1 MRGSKTRTVSK
12 NQQKDV
18 IAVAFCGRG
27 DACRG
32 RAEAMIPFKSP
43 LLLTVPPTLEKR
55 LEALAALRTLQAQD
69 EELVRQRRA
78 AIAAL
83 RRDADKLQR
92 DFPVFL
98 RWFETERAEVRRLL
112 KYNPDEPRVPAGQS
126 GGGQWTK
133 DGNAGGPSIASA
145 DGAETSSGIQP
156 AASTDDPH
164 VAQIFPPPLLFEDPL
179 FVRPPLAEFPKDPK
193 LPPGPDFEWRGQ
205 SGSQPGD
212 PEGSWYNPKIKESLH
227 PDMDHGPPDG
237 PHWDYK
243 APNKQQYR
251 WFPDGRLKLKS

>member
-1 MRGSKTRTVSK
+1 
-12 NQQKDV
+12 
-18 IAVAFCGRG
+18 
-27 DACRG
+27 
-32 RAEAMIPFKSP
+32 MIPFKSH

-112 KYNPDEPRVPAGQS
+112 KYNPDEPRVPAGQH

-133 DGNAGGPSIASA
+133 EGESTA
-145 DGAETSSGIQP
+145 DPQ
-156 AASTDDPH
+156 
-164 VAQIFPPPLLFEDPL
+164 VAQLFPIPPLFEQPPLLFA
-179 FVRPPLAEFPKDPK
+179 RPPLAEFPKDPK
-193 LPPGPDFEWRGQ
+193 VPPGPGFEWKGKPW
-205 SGSQPGD
+205 SQPGD
-212 PEGSWYNPKIKESLH
+212 RYGNWYNPKTGESLH
-227 PDMDHGPPDG
+227 PDMDHKPPIE
-237 PHWDYK
+237 PHWDYY
-243 APNKQQYR
+243 APDGKVYR
-251 WFPDGRLKLKS
+251 WFPDGRLELKS